1 MTTTYTYPGVYIQEI
16 SSGQHIITGVPTSIT
31 AFVGRAVMGPTD
43 EPMTVE
49 SFADFE
55 RYYGGRAAN
64 FPMGYAVYDFFLNGG
79 SQAVIARVESAS
91 KAPAA
96 ATTGAKVLGGTIV
109 AANGGAWGN
118 DLTVSWDNN
127 NITDAVAAQ
136 YTQYGLAKT
145 DLFNLTITYQVPG
158 EPAATESFPVV
169 CGKAANPRG
178 VPPNRLDLVL
188 TTQSNYMR
196 VATGSAGPLLPAPT
210 ASFTAGKASATGG
223 TDGALLSYTATTAA
237 ATPPAAATPTPA
249 PAADAGGAATPA
261 ADAGGAATPAADAG
275 GAAAPAADASAAA
288 ATPAA
293 ATIQPDLPGDEGSR
307 TGIYMLDHVDIFNL
321 LCIPPDTRTSDVPTP
336 VWAAAAEYCADR
348 RAMVIVDP
356 PAAWSASAKTGN
368 YSKIQPTDVGVAGDV
383 GRNAAVYF
391 PKVKE
396 IDPYMGG
403 TTQVVPAC
411 GIIAGVYAST
421 DATRGVWKAPAG
433 VDAALVGIDSLE
445 INLTDAHNGDL
456 NQLGINCLRS
466 FPILGPI
473 VWGARTLRGAD
484 LLSDDYKYVPVR
496 RLTLYVEE
504 SLYRGT
510 KYAVF
515 EPNDEPLWA
524 QLRLSVN
531 GFLGDL
537 ARQGAFYNYFVQCD
551 KTTTTADDIARG
563 ICNVIV
569 GIAPVKPAE
578 FIVLKIQQVAG
589 QAQS

>member
-79 SQAVIARVESAS
+79 SQAVIARVESAA

-136 YTQYGLAKT
+136 YAQYGLAKSE
-145 DLFNLTITYQVPG
+145 LFNLTITYQVPG

-169 CGKAANPRG
+169 CGKAAKPRG

-188 TTQSNYMR
+188 STQSNYMR

-210 ASFTAGKASATGG
+210 GSITAGSAAASGG
-223 TDGALLSYTATTAA
+223 TDGGLLSYTATQVAA
-237 ATPPAAATPTPA
+237 APASTPAAADGDSTE
-249 PAADAGGAATPA
+249 TPA
-261 ADAGGAATPAADAG
+261 ADANTPAAQ
-275 GAAAPAADASAAA
+275 AA
-288 ATPAA
+288 ATAP
-293 ATIQPDLPGDEGSR
+293 PDLPGDEGSR

-321 LCIPPDTRTSDVPTP
+321 LCIPSDTRTTDVPAT
-336 VWAAAAEYCADR
+336 VWSAATEYCAER
-348 RAMVIVDP
+348 RAMVIIDP
-356 PAAWSASAKTGN
+356 PSTWSANAKTGN
-368 YSKIQPTDVGVAGDV
+368 YSKIQPTDLGVAGDI

-396 IDPYMGG
+396 IDPFMGG

-411 GIIAGVYAST
+411 GIIAGVYATT

-496 RLTLYVEE
+496 RLTLYIEE

-515 EPNDEPLWA
+515 EPNDEPLWS

-531 GFLGDL
+531 SFLGDL

-563 ICNVIV
+563 ICNVVV

-578 FIVLKIQQVAG
+578 FIVIKIQQVAG